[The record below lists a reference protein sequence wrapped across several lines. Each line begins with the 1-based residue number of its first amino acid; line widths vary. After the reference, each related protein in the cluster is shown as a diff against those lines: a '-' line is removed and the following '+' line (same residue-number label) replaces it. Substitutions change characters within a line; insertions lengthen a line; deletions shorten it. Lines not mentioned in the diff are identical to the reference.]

1 MSISFPLKGVVHLQH
16 MCRSAQ
22 ILEDLLK
29 RVSAVHERLRGMQ
42 PSYAALLYIVDA
54 QQCEG
59 YGEEYFNGKVSCFLL
74 FPHLCNIMHL

>member
-1 MSISFPLKGVVHLQH
+1 MCIDDFSPFFKFYYFDRNYLFKHI
-16 MCRSAQ
+16 CRSAQ

-42 PSYAALLYIVDA
+42 QSYAALLYIVDA

-59 YGEEYFNGKVSCFLL
+59 YGEEYFCGKVFT
-74 FPHLCNIMHL
+74 F